1 MHLEF
6 RSLFSGSTGNSTLA
20 AFDDT
25 LLLIDAGRTGKILD
39 EAARSQGFDMRRVRA
54 ILVTHEHIDHIRG
67 VGVLARKYG
76 MEVYASP
83 GTWAAMA
90 DKVGEIPARQRCEF
104 TPDEDFYIDRVN
116 VLPFSIPHDA
126 AQPTGFAL
134 SCGGRKV
141 SVLTD
146 LGHTTKELLTR
157 VEGSDVLLLEAN
169 HDVEWLQSGPYPYF
183 LKERILGQ
191 RGHLSNEAGAEL
203 AAWAA
208 GQGTRTLILAHLSR
222 ENNTPARARQ
232 AVELK
237 LRAYGLEPGRDV
249 TVAVAGPDEPG
260 PVFQLE
266 EREAALW

>member
-1 MHLEF
+1 MARFCTLY
-6 RSLFSGSTGNSTLA
+6 SGSSGNSTYIGTGTGGILV
-20 AFDDT
+20 
-25 LLLIDAGRTGKILD
+25 DAGVSCKALLTALS
-39 EAARSQGFDMRRVRA
+39 ARDIRPDTIRGLF
-54 ILVTHEHIDHIRG
+54 LTHEHIDHIRG

-146 LGHTTKELLTR
+146 LGHTTRELLTR

-169 HDVEWLQSGPYPYF
+169 HDVQMLTDGSYPER
-183 LKERILGQ
+183 LKRRILSGK
-191 RGHLSNEAGAEL
+191 GHLSNDACGRALTELLGIGVPNVYLGHLSEENNVPEL
-203 AAWAA
+203 AYSTVARMVEDF
-208 GQGTRTLILAHLSR
+208 GAH
-222 ENNTPARARQ
+222 
-232 AVELK
+232 V
-237 LRAYGLEPGRDV
+237 GRDV
-249 TVAVAGPDEPG
+249 QIRMTYPNRAA
-260 PVFQLE
+260 
-266 EREAALW
+266 EAFSL

>member
-116 VLPFSIPHDA
+116 VHQRNWIGRS
-126 AQPTGFAL
+126 TGAEVDFKT
-134 SCGGRKV
+134 G
-141 SVLTD
+141 
-146 LGHTTKELLTR
+146 

-169 HDVEWLQSGPYPYF
+169 HDVQMLTDGSYPER
-183 LKERILGQ
+183 LKRRILSGK
-191 RGHLSNEAGAEL
+191 GHLSNDACGRALTELLGIGVPNVYLGHLSEENNVPEL
-203 AAWAA
+203 AYSTVARMVEDF
-208 GQGTRTLILAHLSR
+208 GAH
-222 ENNTPARARQ
+222 
-232 AVELK
+232 V
-237 LRAYGLEPGRDV
+237 GRDV
-249 TVAVAGPDEPG
+249 QIRMTYPNRAA
-260 PVFQLE
+260 
-266 EREAALW
+266 EAFSL

>member
-157 VEGSDVLLLEAN
+157 VEGSDVLLLE
-169 HDVEWLQSGPYPYF
+169 
-183 LKERILGQ
+183 
-191 RGHLSNEAGAEL
+191 GHLSNDACGRALTELLGIGVPNVYLGHLSEENNVPEL
-203 AAWAA
+203 AYSTVARMVEDF
-208 GQGTRTLILAHLSR
+208 GAH
-222 ENNTPARARQ
+222 
-232 AVELK
+232 V
-237 LRAYGLEPGRDV
+237 GRDV
-249 TVAVAGPDEPG
+249 QIRMTYPNRAA
-260 PVFQLE
+260 
-266 EREAALW
+266 EAFSL